1 MFAEL
6 RPRFPLYGG
15 WKTEFTFG
23 YSLPLSSIL
32 TKGKGSNQ
40 LEASFTSPFDRV
52 VVDDLTVKVRMSK
65 LPVPKGKSGHVTSNK
80 WSVCDIHTFRLCI
93 DAVNACCHS
102 LCLTMYNIIHCWQ
115 QRCSGCDRQC
125 CAMPHILVML
135 SMCCHSWCLTT
146 CNAVSL
152 LATALQWL

>member
-52 VVDDLTVKVRMSK
+52 VVDDLTVKVRLSR
-65 LPVPKGKSGHVTSNK
+65 LPVPIGKVDRMTSNG
-80 WSVCDIHTFRLCI
+80 WSVCGGDAFRLCI

-102 LCLTMYNIIHCWQ
+102 FVSDHLQCW
-115 QRCSGCDRQC
+115 
-125 CAMPHILVML
+125 
-135 SMCCHSWCLTT
+135 SM
-146 CNAVSL
+146 
-152 LATALQWL
+152 LATALQWMLQSLCVCRSS